1 MTAPIVP
8 DSGST
13 WSLALSSD
21 ARSRSPSDPV
31 SRSPTRPVS
40 TTMIF
45 LLSIASVRP
54 DLSADGALSSK
65 HSKPIGKI
73 NNAVGSRSDGTV
85 FLASQGL
92 DLAYF
97 GGPTAGCARATMG
110 LAGLLL
116 RLFCMYDKEA
126 QPIVSLK
133 ADEGPGKTTSAA
145 AVFAAIARFAIRC
158 RWQVIA
164 GWLIVTL
171 LAVVFLPTLGDV
183 VHNDTT
189 TFLPASSPSLRAAK
203 LASPFIHEGVQSGIL
218 VAIGKDGPLAAGDQ
232 QALTRLEGQIRR
244 VPEVTG
250 LSTGVTSGNGRAVT
264 EVVQFSSATAGG
276 GAAGSAAVAAV
287 RKLMLADTPSDV
299 QIYLTGTLP
308 VLVDQQHA
316 ANHTEDFAALLS
328 VLLILVVLA
337 VAFRAVLGPVV
348 ALAPAGLALM
358 LAEPLIAEST
368 HLGVQISSLLELL
381 LTALMLGAGTDY
393 GLFILFRYREN
404 LGRGL
409 EKETAIVEA
418 MSRVGGAVGLS
429 ALTVI
434 VALSSLVI
442 AQFGLYRGVGPG
454 LALGIF
460 IVLAVEVTL
469 LPALLSLVGGAAF
482 WPSRAG
488 PHWSDP
494 GIWGRVAA
502 RVTGR
507 PVAALVI
514 GVTVFGALSLL
525 VVSYAPSGFNPG
537 GTIKGSD
544 SAAGA
549 TALSRYFGISSDSP
563 TDVVLRFPSSVWQ
576 HPQVVAEA
584 ERDLYYS
591 GRFRSV
597 VGSVNPNGS
606 FQDPAEVA
614 RLEAELGPPQGLPAV
629 EPVHLRVSP
638 SAYAAY
644 RSTSQYIAR
653 DGRTALIAT
662 TLRAGSAGSTGALQ
676 VIPHVRALVAEVAT
690 QAGANRYGVTGE
702 AAGAADVSAVS
713 GRDVVRVV
721 PVVLVLLTLLLAL
734 GLRSLIA
741 PLYLVASVA
750 LSYLASLGLAVLI
763 FQVIGGAPG
772 VNFSLPFFLFVFVMA
787 LGEDYN
793 ILVMGRIR
801 EEAERLPPRE
811 AVSRA
816 ILATGG
822 TITAA
827 GLVLSGTFGVLAVVT
842 SGQIRQIGAGL
853 ALGVLLDTFVVR
865 TLLVPSTAVL
875 LGRFNWWPSS
885 LWRTQP
891 AVLPEQVGGDK
902 ISGREPS
909 RNVDSTLS

>member
-1 MTAPIVP
+1 MHDTDLPEGVQLGDRTP
-8 DSGST
+8 RPGGS
-13 WSLALSSD
+13 
-21 ARSRSPSDPV
+21 V
-31 SRSPTRPVS
+31 SA
-40 TTMIF
+40 TT
-45 LLSIASVRP
+45 
-54 DLSADGALSSK
+54 
-65 HSKPIGKI
+65 
-73 NNAVGSRSDGTV
+73 
-85 FLASQGL
+85 
-92 DLAYF
+92 
-97 GGPTAGCARATMG
+97 
-110 LAGLLL
+110 
-116 RLFCMYDKEA
+116 
-126 QPIVSLK
+126 
-133 ADEGPGKTTSAA
+133 
-145 AVFAAIARFAIRC
+145 VFAAIARAAVRF
-158 RWQVIA
+158 RWQVIG
-164 GWLIVTL
+164 GWLAVTV

-189 TFLPASSPSLRAAK
+189 TFLPASSPSLVAAT

-218 VAIGKDGPLAAGDQ
+218 VAVRQGSPLDADEQ
-232 QALTRLEGQIRR
+232 RELSRLEDDIRH
-244 VPEVTG
+244 VPQVIA
-250 LSTGVTSGNGRAVT
+250 LSSGAVSGNGRAATV
-264 EVVQFSSATAGG
+264 VVQFLPATAGG

-287 RKLMLADTPSDV
+287 RRLMVAETPEGV
-299 QIYLTGTLP
+299 QTYLTGTLP
-308 VLVDQQHA
+308 ILIDQQHA
-316 ANHTEDFAALLS
+316 ANHTEDYAALLS

-337 VAFRAVLGPVV
+337 VAFRAVLGPLV

-393 GLFILFRYREN
+393 GLFILFRFREN

-409 EKETAIVEA
+409 DKETAIVEA

-469 LPALLSLVGGAAF
+469 LPALLSLVGGVAF
-482 WPSRAG
+482 WPSQAG
-488 PHWSDP
+488 PHWSEP

-507 PVAALVI
+507 PVPALVT
-514 GVTVFGALSLL
+514 GVAVFGALSLMVL
-525 VVSYAPSGFNPG
+525 AYAPSGFNPG
-537 GTIKGSD
+537 GTIKGSN

-549 TALSRYFGISSDSP
+549 NALSRYFGISSDSP

-576 HPQVVAEA
+576 HPQVVARA
-584 ERDLYYS
+584 EQQLFFS
-591 GRFRSV
+591 GQFSSV
-597 VGSVNPNGS
+597 VGSVDPNGT
-606 FQDPAEVA
+606 FQDPEELAS
-614 RLEAELGPPQGLPAV
+614 LEARLGPPQGLPAV
-629 EPVHLRVSP
+629 EPAGLDVP
-638 SAYAAY
+638 PYAYAAY
-644 RSTSQYIAR
+644 RSTAQYIAR

-662 TLRAGSAGSTGALQ
+662 TLRAGAAGSTRALQ
-676 VIPHVRALVAEVAT
+676 AIPRIRTLVAAVAAR
-690 QAGANRYGVTGE
+690 AGATRYGVTGE

-713 GRDVVRVV
+713 GRDVLRVV
-721 PVVLVLLTLLLAL
+721 PVVLILLTLLLAL
-734 GLRSLIA
+734 GLRSLVA

-750 LSYLASLGLAVLI
+750 LSYLASLGLAVLV
-763 FQVIGGAPG
+763 FQLLGNAPG
-772 VNFSLPFFLFVFVMA
+772 VNFALPFFLFVFVMA

-801 EEAERLPPRE
+801 EESETLPPRE
-811 AVSRA
+811 AVRRA

-875 LGRFNWWPSS
+875 LGRANWWPSS

-891 AVLPEQVGGDK
+891 VEERSPPVGRGPIPEVGAGVRGPG
-902 ISGREPS
+902 SPPG
-909 RNVDSTLS
+909 